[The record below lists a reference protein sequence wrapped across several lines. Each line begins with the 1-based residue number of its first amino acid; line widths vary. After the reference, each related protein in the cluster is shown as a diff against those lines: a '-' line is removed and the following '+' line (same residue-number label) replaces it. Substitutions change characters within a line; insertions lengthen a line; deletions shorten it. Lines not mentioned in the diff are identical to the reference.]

1 VNAALVDVIASIR
14 VQLAYVERY
23 TEGGTGLVVK
33 WDEYIA
39 ALIPMMQIVGQEFVT
54 SAGTLATGL
63 LEGANPVLAKYDQT
77 TKLITSYMGA
87 VGSIGIPIKIT
98 R

>member
-1 VNAALVDVIASIR
+1 MNAALVDVIANIR
-14 VQLAYVERY
+14 VQLAFAEQY

-39 ALIPMMQIVGQEFVT
+39 ALIPTMQIVGQGFATGV
-54 SAGTLATGL
+54 GTLATGL
-63 LEGANPVLAKYDQT
+63 MQGANPILAQYGQT

>member
-1 VNAALVDVIASIR
+1 MNAALVDVIANVR

-23 TEGGTGLVVK
+23 TEGGTDLVAK

-39 ALIPMMQIVGQEFVT
+39 ALIPTMQSVGQEFAN
-54 SAGTLATGL
+54 SAGTLATGIL
-63 LEGANPVLAKYDQT
+63 QGANPVLAKYDQT